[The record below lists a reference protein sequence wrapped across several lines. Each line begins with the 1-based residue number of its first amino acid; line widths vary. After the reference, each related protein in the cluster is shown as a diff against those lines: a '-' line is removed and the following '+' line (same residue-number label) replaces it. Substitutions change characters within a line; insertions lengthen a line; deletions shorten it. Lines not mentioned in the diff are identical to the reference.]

1 MRHFSLLWQGDQGSK
16 IRDKNQIKCIST
28 GMELIWFIQMHEYWN
43 DNFICFAFFGNELE
57 MASSDDFQVPYEL
70 N

>member
-1 MRHFSLLWQGDQGSK
+1 
-16 IRDKNQIKCIST
+16 
-28 GMELIWFIQMHEYWN
+28 MELIWFIQMHEYWN